1 MSQLV
6 QENHDANVAFETSLD
21 RLISD
26 HARLERE
33 NTALKNRLERR
44 DARIRQLE
52 AVLETVRKAVAA

>member
-6 QENHDANVAFETSLD
+6 QENHDANLSFETSLD

-44 DARIRQLE
+44 DARIKQLE
-52 AVLETVRKAVAA
+52 AVLETVRKAVT

>member
-6 QENHDANVAFETSLD
+6 QENHDANQSFEASLD
-21 RLISD
+21 RLITG

-33 NTALKNRLERR
+33 NAALKNRLERR

-52 AVLETVRKAVAA
+52 AVLETVRKAVT